1 MPANTRCSAN
11 TPEVPPPNQ
20 GPHGVGLRVLLALT
34 GTACCLLI
42 GCCRKA
48 PLSHWLLPAV
58 LGGLE
63 NSLLKRAGL
72 QEL

>member
-1 MPANTRCSAN
+1 M
-11 TPEVPPPNQ
+11 
-20 GPHGVGLRVLLALT
+20 LALT

-42 GCCRKA
+42 GCGRKA